1 MSWLSGPEPPDNKPP
16 TLTLS
21 VKTPGPVS
29 PNKLANVL
37 STFRAQKKKIVF
49 TNGVFDILHRGHVD
63 YLRKAK
69 ALGDVLVVGL
79 NTDSSVRKIKGPG
92 RPIQNQNDR
101 AVITAS
107 LKSVDYVIFFDEP
120 TPDRLIHFVK
130 PDVLVKG
137 ADYKLG
143 QIAGAYFVK
152 SYGGKVKRIKLTSG
166 RSTSKILAKL

>member
-1 MSWLSGPEPPDNKPP
+1 MAGELRN
-16 TLTLS
+16 LR
-21 VKTPGPVS
+21 
-29 PNKLANVL
+29 N
-37 STFRAQKKKIVF
+37 QKKKIVF

-69 ALGDVLVVGL
+69 SLGDILVVGM
-79 NTDSSVRKIKGPG
+79 NTDSSVKKIKGPH

-101 AVITAS
+101 AVILAS
-107 LKSVDYVIFFDEP
+107 LKSVDFVIFFDES
-120 TPDRLIHFVK
+120 TPDNLIHFVK

-137 ADYKLG
+137 ADYKLE
-143 QIAGAYFVK
+143 QIAGADFVK